1 MRAGDDLDRVRQVA
15 ARRGRAMLYTV
26 GGGLVAGAMLLDLL
40 PSLASF
46 NSPLRVKVM
55 EVFCRDGAAAV
66 TTARDADSP
75 NSVAAARSTPP
86 SLDAA
91 FTVTFTPMARRAG
104 CATCYFNCNRVQ
116 PASTSSPRHV

>member
-1 MRAGDDLDRVRQVA
+1 MRAGDGLDRVRQVA

-55 EVFCRDGAAAV
+55 ALAGAVFLALGRFGS
-66 TTARDADSP
+66 TAFHAGLGR
-75 NSVAAARSTPP
+75 RSGRP
-86 SLDAA
+86 
-91 FTVTFTPMARRAG
+91 G
-104 CATCYFNCNRVQ
+104 
-116 PASTSSPRHV
+116 